1 MMSVVGLGQGLDNGV
16 TVSRANGKWNN
27 VSDKIRSRPH
37 MSRLAS
43 VVVRV
48 RLGSGKESYDHHK
61 HVACYSPSSSSPA
74 STTSAVSTAAH
85 ASWRVW
91 NRSCSN

>member
-37 MSRLAS
+37 MSR
-43 VVVRV
+43 
-48 RLGSGKESYDHHK
+48 EYE
-61 HVACYSPSSSSPA
+61 
-74 STTSAVSTAAH
+74 
-85 ASWRVW
+85 
-91 NRSCSN
+91 